1 MSDNGDNGDYGYL
14 SFEQND
20 KQVLKNLSEMG
31 EQLKKLKTE
40 MLEAEAKA
48 EMAKKAYEH
57 YAKVVI
63 PSEMFAAGIDSVSL
77 ASGGTLAVKKNFYCQ
92 PNKNEADRKVI
103 VDWLRANG
111 GGHLVDHTATVSAED
126 MQQLEDNHIPYIED
140 TTVNTNKLKSFLKDK
155 IGASTGVQQI
165 AIEDIPACIHFQE
178 VISVEL
184 EMPK

>member
-1 MSDNGDNGDYGYL
+1 MGTESEDYGYL

-20 KQVLKNLSEMG
+20 KQVLKNLADMG
-31 EQLKKLKTE
+31 EQLKKLKQE

-48 EMAKKAYEH
+48 DAAKKAYEH

-77 ASGGTLAVKKNFYCQ
+77 SSGGTLAVKKNFYCQ
-92 PNKNEADRKVI
+92 PNKNEADRKII

-111 GGHLVDHTATVSAED
+111 GDHLVDHTATVSADD

-178 VISVEL
+178 VITVEL